1 MSSRWLAVISGVCCT
16 LGLGLLVV
24 GPVISISTAYAYRVL
39 TGGQV
44 RTPA

>member
-1 MSSRWLAVISGVCCT
+1 MSSRWLAVIIGVCCT

-24 GPVISISTAYAYRVL
+24 GPVISISTAYRVL